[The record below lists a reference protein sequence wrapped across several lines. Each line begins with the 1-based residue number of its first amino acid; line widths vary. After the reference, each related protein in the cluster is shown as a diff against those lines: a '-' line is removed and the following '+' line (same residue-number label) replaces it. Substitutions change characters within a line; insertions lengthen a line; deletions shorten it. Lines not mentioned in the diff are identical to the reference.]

1 MKKIL
6 LSFLIILTFS
16 LNSFS
21 QTTGTQ
27 TNAVLE
33 YCTGTWCQYCPCGHV
48 IIDGILQNYPN
59 TMVLAYH
66 GGGSSDPWL
75 APSAG
80 MISLF
85 GFNQY
90 PTGVVGRKTGII
102 DRSVWN
108 NKVVLQ
114 SLAAP
119 NVTIAISGRTYN
131 AATRTAGFTMNA
143 TANVDLTGNYYV
155 NFVLTEDN
163 LIYSQTG
170 NSGCT
175 GSSSYHHEHVVKAMV
190 NGNTGESLNTG
201 GTWMTGAMLSK
212 SLINYVLPADVVPEN
227 CRMNVFIYKQ
237 GTSISTD
244 YNVQQS
250 IFFPVSTTTGVENNN
265 SLVSDY
271 SLSQNYPNPFNPVTN
286 IRYSIPTDGNVT
298 FKVYDMLGNEV
309 AEYVNGFQKSGI
321 YTVAFDG
328 TNLAS
333 GIYYYKLEANNFS
346 ETKKMM
352 LVK

>member
-1 MKKIL
+1 MKKII
-6 LSFLIILTFS
+6 LSFLFISLFS
-16 LNSFS
+16 INSYS
-21 QTTGTQ
+21 QTTGNQ

-48 IIDGILQNYPN
+48 IIDGILSNYPN
-59 TMVLAYH
+59 TMVLGYH

-80 MISLF
+80 MISMF
-85 GFNQY
+85 GFSAY
-90 PTGVVGRKTGII
+90 PTGVVGRKTTII
-102 DRSVWN
+102 DRGLWN
-108 NKVVLQ
+108 NKVIVQ
-114 SLAAP
+114 TFATP
-119 NVTIAISGRTYN
+119 TVTINISGRTYN
-131 AATRTAGFTMNA
+131 AAARSAGFTMNA
-143 TANVDLTGNYYV
+143 TANIDLTGNYFV

-175 GSSSYHHEHVVKAMV
+175 GASVYHHEHVVKAMV
-190 NGNTGESLNTG
+190 NGNLGEALSSG

-212 SLINYVLPADVVPEN
+212 SLVDYVLPADVVPDN

-237 GTSISTD
+237 GTNISTD
-244 YNVQQS
+244 YDVQQS
-250 IFFPVSTTTGVENNN
+250 IFFPVSTTTGIGNNN
-265 SLVSDY
+265 GTVSDY

-309 AEYVNGFQKSGI
+309 GTYVNEVKKAGI
-321 YTVAFDG
+321 YSVTFDG
-328 TNLAS
+328 ANLAS
-333 GIYYYKLEANNFS
+333 GIYYYKLESNNFS